1 MKARLVEYIKTPDEA
16 GNTIEIKIWQL
27 PEATED
33 KPHGYKY
40 SFVYIV
46 GKRRVIGYDNAEG
59 RGDHRHVKGKVEPY
73 SFVSIRK
80 LADDFYSDIERYK
93 RGEL

>member
-1 MKARLVEYIKTPDEA
+1 MKAWLIEHIKAPDEA

-27 PEATED
+27 PAATED

-40 SFVYIV
+40 SYVYIV

-80 LADDFYSDIERYK
+80 LTEDFYGDIEKYK